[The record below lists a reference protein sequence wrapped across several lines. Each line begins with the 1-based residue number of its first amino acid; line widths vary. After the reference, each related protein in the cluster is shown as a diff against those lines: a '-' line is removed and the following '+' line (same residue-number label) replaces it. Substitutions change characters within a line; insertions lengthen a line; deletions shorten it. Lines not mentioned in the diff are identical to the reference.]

1 MPVAQ
6 ILPTLLYFAAFYI
19 GPLLVLLY
27 FSFLTFRN
35 FQFIEPLTLNNYVDV
50 ANSETFR
57 ILFVRTIFLSFLSA
71 VIAVAIA
78 YPFAYLISFVFHG
91 RSRTLYFLVLVSL
104 FGGYLV
110 RIYAWRTILGIEGMI
125 NGTLLTL
132 GWIDAPIREIL
143 NSPFAVVVAMV
154 NFLVP
159 LAVLPIYASMQN
171 VSPGLLEA
179 ARDLG
184 SSRLDVTQR
193 IVLPLVLPGVRVAFA
208 FCFIAAAGD
217 FAIPALLGGVGSPFI
232 ANQIQFQ
239 IGQTA
244 NWPLAGAMAMT
255 LIAMVVLITGGLAWA
270 ARFLTR

>member
-1 MPVAQ
+1 MLQLA
-6 ILPTLLYFAAFYI
+6 PTLVYFLAFYV

-27 FSFLTFRN
+27 FSFLTFRS
-35 FQFIEPLTLNNYVDV
+35 FQFVEPLTFNNYVDV
-50 ANSETFR
+50 ANSEPFR
-57 ILFVRTIFLSFLSA
+57 ILFVRTVLLSALSA
-71 VIAVAIA
+71 VLAVAIA
-78 YPFAYLISFVFHG
+78 YPFAHLITFVFPG

-132 GWIDAPIREIL
+132 GWIQQPIREIL

-193 IVLPLVLPGVRVAFA
+193 IMLPLVLPGVRVAFA

-239 IGQTA
+239 IGQTS
-244 NWPLAGAMAMT
+244 NWPLAAAMAMA
-255 LIAMVVLITGGLAWA
+255 LIVLVVAITAGLTWA